1 MQLPATFRADVAATW
16 NVLVRPVA
24 TFRALGERTPVFA
37 PWVVASLV
45 SVVVTLL
52 MVSISQRAS
61 AHLLATM
68 DSPETAEQVRG
79 SLARM
84 KVMSLAA
91 APLAL
96 GIRWAAAATVLWAV
110 SVLVTGRT
118 TFRGVL
124 CVVAYSSLPGILG
137 RGVDLGVTWFEGP
150 EFDPQ
155 LVPQLSSATS
165 LGVLLP
171 AVQSP
176 WPRAL
181 LDHLTLF
188 GVWGIVLTAVGFRER
203 FALGWGR
210 AAAAVVPVWT
220 LFWVFAAA
228 ADVVGRSLIGEVR
241 GFG

>member
-1 MQLPATFRADVAATW
+1 MQLPATLGADVAATW
-16 NVLVRPVA
+16 NVLIRPVA
-24 TFRALGERTPVFA
+24 TFRAFGERHPIVA
-37 PWVVASLV
+37 PWVVASFV
-45 SVVVTLL
+45 SVFVTLL
-52 MVSISQRAS
+52 MVSVSQRAS

-68 DSPETAEQVRG
+68 DSPETVEQVRR
-79 SLARM
+79 SLTRM
-84 KVMSLAA
+84 KVVSVAA

-96 GIRWAAAATVLWAV
+96 GVRWAAAATVLWAA
-110 SVLVTGRT
+110 SVVVTGRSS
-118 TFRGVL
+118 FRAVL
-124 CVVAYSSLPGILG
+124 CVVAYSALPGILG
-137 RGVDLGVTWFEGP
+137 KGVDLGVTWIEGP
-150 EFDPQ
+150 EFDTG
-155 LVPQLSSATS
+155 LVPRLSSATS

-188 GVWGIVLTAVGFRER
+188 GVWGIVLTAVGLRER

-220 LFWVFAAA
+220 LFWMFAAA
-228 ADVVGRSLIGEVR
+228 ADVLGRSLAGEVR